1 VRADAP
7 NGSGSEPLGEL
18 PPRNEPSG
26 RGSAIVYLGTSDFAA
41 EVLRALADGP
51 HRPALVVTR
60 PDAKQG
66 RGRKIAPPPVA
77 VAARELG
84 IDVDQPASVNDDAAR
99 ARIAEVGA
107 GGDMVVV
114 LCAFG
119 ALVKEPLLSDYD
131 ILNVHPSLL
140 PRWRGA
146 APVERA
152 MMAGDEETGV
162 SIMRLVAELDAGPVY
177 AQQAEPILPTDDY
190 ASLAQRLEGISVDLL
205 HRVLEEQP
213 TPEPQAEDGVT
224 YAEKLTAEDRT
235 LDLTRPPEENVRIV
249 RALHPH
255 IGARIAL
262 PSGDFLGV
270 QDARVGADGALE
282 LVTVQPAGGRSMAY
296 SEYLRGHPPAL

>member
-1 VRADAP
+1 V
-7 NGSGSEPLGEL
+7 
-18 PPRNEPSG
+18 G
-26 RGSAIVYLGTSDFAA
+26 RTVYLGTSDFAA
-41 EVLRALADGP
+41 GVLEALAAGP

-66 RGRKIAPPPVA
+66 RGRKIGPPPVA
-77 VAARELG
+77 VTARELG
-84 IDVDQPASVNDDAAR
+84 IEVIQPASVNDAETGARVAAIEPDA
-99 ARIAEVGA
+99 
-107 GGDMVVV
+107 VV

-119 ALVKEPLLSDYD
+119 ALVKAPLLSDHD

-152 MMAGDEETGV
+152 MMAGDAQTGV

-177 AQQAEPILPTDDY
+177 AQRAEPILPTDDY
-190 ASLAQRLEGISVDLL
+190 ATLAARLQEISVALL
-205 HRVLEEQP
+205 TEVLDTRPEP
-213 TPEPQAEDGVT
+213 TPQPEDGIT

-270 QDARVGADGALE
+270 QEASITLDGALE
-282 LVTVQPAGGRSMAY
+282 PVTVQPAGGRPMSYA
-296 SEYLRGHPPAL
+296 EYLRGHPPVL

>member
-1 VRADAP
+1 VRV
-7 NGSGSEPLGEL
+7 
-18 PPRNEPSG
+18 
-26 RGSAIVYLGTSDFAA
+26 VYLGTSDFAA
-41 EVLRALADGP
+41 GVLNELAEGP
-51 HRPALVVTR
+51 YKPMLVVTR

-66 RGRKIAPPPVA
+66 RGRKIGPPPVA

-84 IDVDQPASVNDDAAR
+84 IETIQPASVNDDETSARVAAVKPD
-99 ARIAEVGA
+99 AVI
-107 GGDMVVV
+107 

-119 ALVKEPLLSDYD
+119 ALVKAPLLTDHD

-152 MMAGDEETGV
+152 MMAGDAQTGV
-162 SIMRLVAELDAGPVY
+162 SIMRLVADLDAGPVY
-177 AQQAEPILPTDDY
+177 AQQPEPILPTDDY
-190 ASLAQRLEGISVDLL
+190 ASLSARLQDISVTLL
-205 HRVLEEQP
+205 KRVLETDP
-213 TPEPQAEDGVT
+213 TPAPQSEDGVT

-270 QDARVGADGALE
+270 QEASINLDGTLE
-282 LVTVQPAGGRSMAY
+282 LVTVQPAGGRAMAY
-296 SEYLRGHPPAL
+296 AEYLRGHPPAL

>member
-1 VRADAP
+1 VRT
-7 NGSGSEPLGEL
+7 
-18 PPRNEPSG
+18 
-26 RGSAIVYLGTSDFAA
+26 VYLGTSGFAA
-41 EVLRALADGP
+41 AVLHALAEGP
-51 HRPALVVTR
+51 YRPALVVSR

-66 RGRKIAPPPVA
+66 RGRKVGPPPVA

-84 IDVDQPASVNDDAAR
+84 IELDQPASVNDESAV
-99 ARIAEVGA
+99 ARIAAVQPEAVI
-107 GGDMVVV
+107 

-119 ALVKEPLLSDYD
+119 ALVKDPLLSDHE

-146 APVERA
+146 APLERA
-152 MMAGDEETGV
+152 MIAGDPTTGV

-190 ASLAQRLEGISVDLL
+190 ATLAARLQTISVDLL
-205 HRVLEEQP
+205 ADVLEHH
-213 TPEPQAEDGVT
+213 PEPAPQPEDGIT
-224 YAEKLTAEDRT
+224 YAEKITAEDRT
-235 LDLTRPPEENVRIV
+235 LDLTRPPEENVRVV

-270 QDARVGADGALE
+270 QEASITLDGTLE
-282 LVTVQPAGGRSMAY
+282 LVTVQPSGGRPMAY
-296 SEYLRGHPPAL
+296 SEYLRGHPPVV

>member
-1 VRADAP
+1 MGV
-7 NGSGSEPLGEL
+7 
-18 PPRNEPSG
+18 
-26 RGSAIVYLGTSDFAA
+26 VYFGTSEFAA
-41 EVLRALADGP
+41 GVLSDLAEGP
-51 HRPALVVTR
+51 HKPTLAITR

-66 RGRKIAPPPVA
+66 RGRKIGPPPVA
-77 VAARELG
+77 VTARELG
-84 IDVDQPASVNDDAAR
+84 IETIQPVSVNDEETSARVAAAKPDAV
-99 ARIAEVGA
+99 I
-107 GGDMVVV
+107 

-119 ALVKEPLLSDYD
+119 ALVKAPLLTDHD

-152 MMAGDEETGV
+152 MMAGDAQTGV

-177 AQQAEPILPTDDY
+177 AQQPEPILPTDDY
-190 ASLAQRLEGISVDLL
+190 ASLSARLRDVSVKLL
-205 HRVLEEQP
+205 ELVLETNPAP
-213 TPEPQAEDGVT
+213 TPQSEDGIT

-270 QDARVGADGALE
+270 QEASIALNGTLE
-282 LVTVQPAGGRSMAY
+282 LVTVQPAGGRPMAY
-296 SEYLRGHPPAL
+296 AEYLRGHPPAL

>member
-1 VRADAP
+1 MAADAAD
-7 NGSGSEPLGEL
+7 GSGSEPLGEL
-18 PPRNEPSG
+18 PPRNEPAR

-41 EVLRALADGP
+41 SVLRALADGP
-51 HRPALVVTR
+51 NRPALVVTR

-66 RGRKIAPPPVA
+66 RGRKVGPPPVA

-84 IDVDQPASVNDDAAR
+84 IDVDQPASVNDEAAR
-99 ARIAEVGA
+99 ARIAAVQPTG
-107 GGDMVVV
+107 VI

-152 MMAGDEETGV
+152 MMAGDAQTGV

-177 AQQAEPILPTDDY
+177 AQRPEPILPTDDY
-190 ASLAQRLEGISVDLL
+190 ATLAARLQDISVDLL
-205 HRVLEEQP
+205 RQVLEELP
-213 TPEPQAEDGVT
+213 TPEPQPDLGIT
-224 YAEKLTAEDRT
+224 YADKLTAEDRT
-235 LDLTRPPEENVRIV
+235 LDLTRPPEENVRVV

-270 QDARVGADGALE
+270 QEASIALDGSLE

-296 SEYLRGHPPAL
+296 SEYLRGHAPAV

>member
-1 VRADAP
+1 MSV
-7 NGSGSEPLGEL
+7 
-18 PPRNEPSG
+18 
-26 RGSAIVYLGTSDFAA
+26 VYLGTSAFAA
-41 EVLRALADGP
+41 RILRALAEGP

-77 VAARELG
+77 VTARELG
-84 IDVDQPASVNDDAAR
+84 IEVDQPASVNDDEAR
-99 ARIAEVGA
+99 ARIAAVRPTA
-107 GGDMVVV
+107 VI

-119 ALVKEPLLSDYD
+119 ALVKDPLLSDYD

-152 MMAGDEETGV
+152 MMAGDAQTGV

-177 AQQAEPILPTDDY
+177 AQRPEPILPSDDY
-190 ASLAQRLEGISVDLL
+190 ASLAERLEDVSVRLL
-205 HRVLEEQP
+205 EHVLETNP
-213 TPEPQAEDGVT
+213 TPEPQPEDGVT
-224 YAEKLTAEDRT
+224 YADKLTAEDRT
-235 LDLTRPPEENVRIV
+235 LDLTRAPEESVRIV

-262 PSGDFLGV
+262 PSGEYLGV
-270 QDARVGADGALE
+270 QEASINLDGTLE
-282 LVTVQPAGGRSMAY
+282 LVTVQPAGGRPMAY
-296 SEYLRGHPPAL
+296 AEYLRGHAPVL

>member
-1 VRADAP
+1 VPAP
-7 NGSGSEPLGEL
+7 A
-18 PPRNEPSG
+18 R
-26 RGSAIVYLGTSDFAA
+26 VVFLGTSDFAA
-41 EVLRALADGP
+41 AVLRDLGEGP
-51 HRPALVVTR
+51 YRPALVVTR

-84 IDVDQPASVNDDAAR
+84 IEIDQPASVNDDNAV
-99 ARIAEVGA
+99 ARIEAVQPDA
-107 GGDMVVV
+107 VI

-119 ALVKEPLLSDYD
+119 ALVKEPLLSDHE

-152 MMAGDEETGV
+152 MMAGDTQTGV

-177 AQQAEPILPTDDY
+177 AQQAEPILPSDDY
-190 ASLAQRLEGISVDLL
+190 ATLARRLQGISVDLL
-205 HRVLEEQP
+205 SQVLEERP
-213 TPEPQAEDGVT
+213 TPVPQPQDGIT

-255 IGARIAL
+255 IGARIAR
-262 PSGDFLGV
+262 PDGSFLGV
-270 QDARVGADGALE
+270 EEASIGLDGALE
-282 LVTVQPAGGRSMAY
+282 LVTVQPAGGRPMAY
-296 SEYLRGHPPAL
+296 AEYLRGHPPAL

>member
-1 VRADAP
+1 VPAP
-7 NGSGSEPLGEL
+7 A
-18 PPRNEPSG
+18 R
-26 RGSAIVYLGTSDFAA
+26 VVFLGTSDFAA
-41 EVLRALADGP
+41 AVLRDLGEGP
-51 HRPALVVTR
+51 YRPALVVTR

-84 IDVDQPASVNDDAAR
+84 IEIDQPASVNDDNAV
-99 ARIAEVGA
+99 ARIEAVQPDA
-107 GGDMVVV
+107 VI

-119 ALVKEPLLSDYD
+119 ALVKEPLLSDHE

-152 MMAGDEETGV
+152 MMAGDTQTGV

-177 AQQAEPILPTDDY
+177 AQQAEPILPSDDY
-190 ASLAQRLEGISVDLL
+190 ATLARRLQGISVDLL
-205 HRVLEEQP
+205 SQVLEERPTAVPQP
-213 TPEPQAEDGVT
+213 QDGIT

-255 IGARIAL
+255 IGARIAR
-262 PSGDFLGV
+262 PDGSFLGV
-270 QDARVGADGALE
+270 EEASIGLDGALE
-282 LVTVQPAGGRSMAY
+282 LVTVQPAGGRPMAY
-296 SEYLRGHPPAL
+296 GEYLRGHPPAL

>member
-1 VRADAP
+1 VRT
-7 NGSGSEPLGEL
+7 
-18 PPRNEPSG
+18 
-26 RGSAIVYLGTSDFAA
+26 VYLGTSDFAA
-41 EVLRALADGP
+41 AVLEALAEGP
-51 HRPALVVTR
+51 HKPTLVITR

-66 RGRKIAPPPVA
+66 RGRKIGPPPVA

-84 IDVDQPASVNDDAAR
+84 IETIQPVSVNDESTSARVAAVTPDAV
-99 ARIAEVGA
+99 I
-107 GGDMVVV
+107 

-119 ALVKEPLLSDYD
+119 ALVKAPLLTDHD

-152 MMAGDEETGV
+152 MIAGDAQTGV

-177 AQQAEPILPTDDY
+177 AQQPEPILPTDDY
-190 ASLAQRLEGISVDLL
+190 ASLSARLQDVSVALL
-205 HRVLEEQP
+205 HEVLEARPQP
-213 TPEPQAEDGVT
+213 TPQPEDGVT

-270 QDARVGADGALE
+270 QEASINLDGTLE
-282 LVTVQPAGGRSMAY
+282 LVTVQPAGGRPMAY
-296 SEYLRGHPPAL
+296 AEYLRGHPPVL

>member
-1 VRADAP
+1 VP
-7 NGSGSEPLGEL
+7 V
-18 PPRNEPSG
+18 
-26 RGSAIVYLGTSDFAA
+26 VYLGTSDFAA
-41 EVLRALADGP
+41 GVLRDLAEGP
-51 HRPALVVTR
+51 HKPALVVTR

-66 RGRKIAPPPVA
+66 RGRKIGPPPVA

-84 IDVDQPASVNDDAAR
+84 IETIQPASVNDDETSARVAA
-99 ARIAEVGA
+99 AKPDAVI
-107 GGDMVVV
+107 

-119 ALVKEPLLSDYD
+119 ALVKAPLLTDHD

-152 MMAGDEETGV
+152 MMAGDAQTGV
-162 SIMRLVAELDAGPVY
+162 SIMRLVAELDAGPVF
-177 AQQAEPILPTDDY
+177 AQQPEPILPTDDY
-190 ASLAQRLEGISVDLL
+190 ASLSARLRDVSVKLL
-205 HRVLEEQP
+205 ELVLETNP
-213 TPEPQAEDGVT
+213 TPTPQSEDGVT

-262 PSGDFLGV
+262 PAGDFLGV
-270 QDARVGADGALE
+270 QEASIALDGTLE
-282 LVTVQPAGGRSMAY
+282 LVTVQPAGGRPMAY
-296 SEYLRGHPPAL
+296 AEYLRGHPPAL

>member
-1 VRADAP
+1 VRT
-7 NGSGSEPLGEL
+7 
-18 PPRNEPSG
+18 
-26 RGSAIVYLGTSDFAA
+26 VYLGTSDFAA
-41 EVLRALADGP
+41 GVLEALAAGP

-66 RGRKIAPPPVA
+66 RGRKIGPPPVA

-84 IDVDQPASVNDDAAR
+84 IDVIQPALVNDAETSARVAA
-99 ARIAEVGA
+99 AGV
-107 GGDMVVV
+107 GGDVVMI

-119 ALVKEPLLSDYD
+119 ALVKEPLLTDHD

-152 MMAGDEETGV
+152 MMAGDVQTGV

-190 ASLAQRLEGISVDLL
+190 ATLSARLQDVSVALL
-205 HRVLEEQP
+205 SQVLDTRPEP
-213 TPEPQAEDGVT
+213 TPQPEDGIT

-235 LDLTRPPEENVRIV
+235 LDLTRPPEENIRVV

-270 QDARVGADGALE
+270 QEATIGLDGSFE
-282 LVTVQPAGGRSMAY
+282 PVTVQPAGGRPMSYA
-296 SEYLRGHPPAL
+296 EYLRGHPPVL

>member
-1 VRADAP
+1 MRV
-7 NGSGSEPLGEL
+7 
-18 PPRNEPSG
+18 
-26 RGSAIVYLGTSDFAA
+26 VYLGTSDFAA
-41 EVLRALADGP
+41 GVLHELAEGP
-51 HRPALVVTR
+51 HKPSLVITR

-66 RGRKIAPPPVA
+66 RGRKIGPPPVA

-84 IDVDQPASVNDDAAR
+84 IETIQPASVNDEETSARVAAVQPE
-99 ARIAEVGA
+99 AVI
-107 GGDMVVV
+107 

-119 ALVKEPLLSDYD
+119 ALVKAPLLTDHD

-152 MMAGDEETGV
+152 MMAGDAQTGV

-177 AQQAEPILPTDDY
+177 AQQPEPILPTDDY
-190 ASLAQRLEGISVDLL
+190 ASLSARLQDVSVKLL
-205 HRVLEEQP
+205 QLVLETHP
-213 TPEPQAEDGVT
+213 TPTPQPEDGVT

-262 PSGDFLGV
+262 PSGEFLGV
-270 QDARVGADGALE
+270 QEASINLDGTLE

-296 SEYLRGHPPAL
+296 AEYLRGHPPVL

>member
-1 VRADAP
+1 V
-7 NGSGSEPLGEL
+7 NL
-18 PPRNEPSG
+18 
-26 RGSAIVYLGTSDFAA
+26 VYLGTSDFAA
-41 EVLRALADGP
+41 GVLRALAESR

-66 RGRKIAPPPVA
+66 RGRKVAPPPVA

-84 IDVDQPASVNDDAAR
+84 IELDQPVSVNDEGAR
-99 ARIAEVGA
+99 ARIQAAEPDA
-107 GGDMVVV
+107 VV

-119 ALVKEPLLSDYD
+119 ALVKEPLLTDYD

-152 MMAGDEETGV
+152 MIAGDEQTGV

-177 AQQAEPILPTDDY
+177 AQRAEPIRPEDDY
-190 ASLAQRLEGISVDLL
+190 GTLAQRLQAVSVDLL
-205 HRVLEEQP
+205 HEVLDA
-213 TPEPQAEDGVT
+213 TPEPAPQPKDGVT
-224 YAEKLTAEDRT
+224 YAEKLSAEDRT
-235 LDLTRPPEENVRIV
+235 LDLTRPAEHNVRVV

-262 PSGDFLGV
+262 PGGDGFLGV
-270 QDARVGADGALE
+270 QEARVGADGRLE
-282 LVTVQPAGGRSMAY
+282 LVTVQPAGGRPMGYA
-296 SEYLRGHPPAL
+296 EYLRGHSPVPLP

>member
-1 VRADAP
+1 V
-7 NGSGSEPLGEL
+7 SGGGL
-18 PPRNEPSG
+18 
-26 RGSAIVYLGTSDFAA
+26 VYLGTSAFAA
-41 EVLRALADGP
+41 SILRALAEGP

-66 RGRKIAPPPVA
+66 RGRKVAPPPVA
-77 VAARELG
+77 LAARELG
-84 IDVDQPASVNDDAAR
+84 IEVDQPASVNDEKAC
-99 ARIAEVGA
+99 ARIAAVQPSA
-107 GGDMVVV
+107 VV

-152 MMAGDEETGV
+152 MMAGDAQTGV

-177 AQQAEPILPTDDY
+177 AQRPEPILPTDDY
-190 ASLAQRLEGISVDLL
+190 ASLSTRLQDLSVKLL
-205 HRVLEEQP
+205 EHVLETHP
-213 TPEPQAEDGVT
+213 APEPQPEDGVT
-224 YAEKLTAEDRT
+224 YADKLTAEDRT
-235 LDLTRPPEENVRIV
+235 LDLTRAPEENVRIV

-262 PSGDFLGV
+262 PSGDYLGV
-270 QDARVGADGALE
+270 QEVSINLDGTLE
-282 LVTVQPAGGRSMAY
+282 LVTVQPAGGRPMSYA
-296 SEYLRGHPPAL
+296 EYLRGHAPVI

>member
-1 VRADAP
+1 V
-7 NGSGSEPLGEL
+7 SGGV
-18 PPRNEPSG
+18 
-26 RGSAIVYLGTSDFAA
+26 VYLGTSTFAA
-41 EVLRALADGP
+41 HVLRALADGP
-51 HRPALVVTR
+51 HKPSLVVTR

-66 RGRKIAPPPVA
+66 RGRKVGPPPVA

-84 IDVDQPASVNDDAAR
+84 IDVDQPASVNDEAAV
-99 ARIAEVGA
+99 ARIAAVQPRA
-107 GGDMVVV
+107 VV

-152 MMAGDEETGV
+152 MMAGDAQTGV
-162 SIMRLVAELDAGPVY
+162 SIMRLVADLDAGPVY
-177 AQQAEPILPTDDY
+177 AQMPEPILPTDTY
-190 ASLAQRLEGISVDLL
+190 ASLAARLEDISVKLL
-205 HRVLEEQP
+205 EQVLETAP
-213 TPEPQAEDGVT
+213 APEPQPEDGVT
-224 YAEKLTAEDRT
+224 YAEKLSAEDRT
-235 LDLTRPPEENVRIV
+235 LDLTRPAEENVRII

-270 QDARVGADGALE
+270 QEATINLDGSLE
-282 LVTVQPAGGRSMAY
+282 LVTVQPAGGRPMAY
-296 SEYLRGHPPAL
+296 TEYLRGHAPVL

>member
-1 VRADAP
+1 V
-7 NGSGSEPLGEL
+7 SV
-18 PPRNEPSG
+18 
-26 RGSAIVYLGTSDFAA
+26 VYLGTSAFAA
-41 EVLRALADGP
+41 NVLRALADGP

-84 IDVDQPASVNDDAAR
+84 IDVDQPASVNDDEAR
-99 ARIAEVGA
+99 ARIAAVQPTA
-107 GGDMVVV
+107 VI

-119 ALVKEPLLSDYD
+119 ALVKEPLLSDHD

-152 MMAGDEETGV
+152 MMAGDAQTGV
-162 SIMRLVAELDAGPVY
+162 SIMRLVADLDAGPVY
-177 AQQAEPILPTDDY
+177 AQRAEPILPTDDY
-190 ASLAQRLEGISVDLL
+190 ASLSARLQDLSVKLL
-205 HRVLEEQP
+205 EHVLETHP
-213 TPEPQAEDGVT
+213 SPEPQPEEGVT
-224 YAEKLTAEDRT
+224 YAEKLTAADRT
-235 LDLTRPPEENVRIV
+235 LDLSRAPEENVRIV

-262 PSGDFLGV
+262 PDGEFLGV
-270 QDARVGADGALE
+270 HEASIGLDGTLE
-282 LVTVQPAGGRSMAY
+282 LVTVQPAGGRPMSYA
-296 SEYLRGHPPAL
+296 EYVRGHAPVV

>member
-1 VRADAP
+1 V
-7 NGSGSEPLGEL
+7 GV
-18 PPRNEPSG
+18 
-26 RGSAIVYLGTSDFAA
+26 VYLGTSDFAA
-41 EVLRALADGP
+41 GVLADLAEGP
-51 HRPALVVTR
+51 HKPALVVTR

-66 RGRKIAPPPVA
+66 RGRKIGPPPVA
-77 VAARELG
+77 VTARELG
-84 IDVDQPASVNDDAAR
+84 IETIQPASINDEETSV
-99 ARIAEVGA
+99 RIAAVRA
-107 GGDMVVV
+107 NGDGVVI

-119 ALVKEPLLSDYD
+119 ALVKAPLLTDHD

-152 MMAGDEETGV
+152 MMAGDAQTGV

-177 AQQAEPILPTDDY
+177 AQQPEPILPTDDY
-190 ASLAQRLEGISVDLL
+190 ASLSARLREVSVKLL
-205 HRVLEEQP
+205 ELVLETNP
-213 TPEPQAEDGVT
+213 TPTPQPDDGVT

-262 PSGDFLGV
+262 PSGAFLGV
-270 QDARVGADGALE
+270 QEASINLDGTLE
-282 LVTVQPAGGRSMAY
+282 LVTVQPAGGRPMAY
-296 SEYLRGHPPAL
+296 AEYLRGHPPVL

>member
-1 VRADAP
+1 MAT
-7 NGSGSEPLGEL
+7 
-18 PPRNEPSG
+18 
-26 RGSAIVYLGTSDFAA
+26 VYLGTSDFAA
-41 EVLRALADGP
+41 GVLEALAEGP

-66 RGRKIAPPPVA
+66 RGRKIGPPPVA

-84 IDVDQPASVNDDAAR
+84 IDVDQPASVNREEAR
-99 ARIAEVGA
+99 ARIAAVKPEAVI
-107 GGDMVVV
+107 

-119 ALVKEPLLSDYD
+119 ALVLEPLLSDHD

-146 APVERA
+146 APVERS
-152 MMAGDEETGV
+152 MMAGDAQTGV
-162 SIMRLVAELDAGPVY
+162 SIMRLVAELDAGPIYV
-177 AQQAEPILPTDDY
+177 QQTEPILPTDDY
-190 ASLAQRLEGISVDLL
+190 ASLSGRLQDVSVKLL
-205 HRVLEEQP
+205 ELVLETSP
-213 TPEPQAEDGVT
+213 APEPQPEDGIT

-255 IGARIAL
+255 IGARIEL
-262 PSGDFLGV
+262 PSGAFLGV
-270 QDARVGADGALE
+270 QEASINLDGTLE

-296 SEYLRGHPPAL
+296 AEYLRGHPPVL

>member
-1 VRADAP
+1 V
-7 NGSGSEPLGEL
+7 GV
-18 PPRNEPSG
+18 
-26 RGSAIVYLGTSDFAA
+26 VYLGTSDFAA
-41 EVLRALADGP
+41 GVLEALAEGP
-51 HRPALVVTR
+51 YIPTLVVTR

-66 RGRKIAPPPVA
+66 RGRKIGPPPVA
-77 VAARELG
+77 AAARELG
-84 IDVDQPASVNDDAAR
+84 IETIQPVSVNDEETSARVAAVKPDAV
-99 ARIAEVGA
+99 I
-107 GGDMVVV
+107 

-119 ALVKEPLLSDYD
+119 ALVKAPLLTDHD

-152 MMAGDEETGV
+152 MMAGDAQTGV

-177 AQQAEPILPTDDY
+177 AQQPEPILPTDDH
-190 ASLAQRLEGISVDLL
+190 ASLSARLQDVSVALL
-205 HRVLEEQP
+205 REVLATDPVP
-213 TPEPQAEDGVT
+213 TPQPEDGVT

-270 QDARVGADGALE
+270 QEASINLDGTLE

-296 SEYLRGHPPAL
+296 AEYLRGHPPAL

>member
-1 VRADAP
+1 MGV
-7 NGSGSEPLGEL
+7 
-18 PPRNEPSG
+18 
-26 RGSAIVYLGTSDFAA
+26 VYLGTSEFAA
-41 EVLRALADGP
+41 GVLRDLAEGP
-51 HRPALVVTR
+51 HKPTLVITR

-66 RGRKIAPPPVA
+66 RGRKTGPPPVA

-84 IDVDQPASVNDDAAR
+84 IETIQPVSVNDEETSARVTTQQPDA
-99 ARIAEVGA
+99 
-107 GGDMVVV
+107 VV

-119 ALVKEPLLSDYD
+119 ALVKAPLLTDHD

-152 MMAGDEETGV
+152 MMAGDAQTGV

-177 AQQAEPILPTDDY
+177 AQQPEPILPTDDY
-190 ASLAQRLEGISVDLL
+190 ASLSARLQDVSVTLL
-205 HRVLEEQP
+205 HQVLEDRPQP
-213 TPEPQAEDGVT
+213 TPQPEAGIT

-270 QDARVGADGALE
+270 QEASITLDGALE
-282 LVTVQPAGGRSMAY
+282 LVTVQPAGGRPMAY
-296 SEYLRGHPPAL
+296 AEYLRGHPPVL